1 MQANWTNSQQTVGQ
15 ILNPRILNKF
25 YQDTVNIQYSSDF
38 NICVDK
44 VLQISPCYDIAG
56 KGDKYK

>member
-1 MQANWTNSQQTVGQ
+1 MGQ
-15 ILNPRILNKF
+15 ILNPRVLNKF